1 MKKQLPTNVARLAA
15 LLGATLMAGVCLAD
29 NGPSY
34 TYGELGYTRLD
45 IEDFDA
51 DGDMLGIGGSMAVAD
66 QFHIFASY
74 DDGEVDPD
82 FGPEIDVTLLE
93 VGGGINYAVSDTV
106 DLVGR
111 LSWVSA
117 ELDAGGFGDVDDDGL
132 GLFGGMRAM
141 MNLQLELNGGI
152 GYTDIE
158 DNDEASLDI
167 GAVYSFTETFAVT
180 ADASFADDVSSY
192 GIGLRMYFDL

>member
-1 MKKQLPTNVARLAA
+1 MKQLPTNVTRLAA
-15 LLGATLMAGVCLAD
+15 LLGAGLMASVCMAD
-29 NGPSY
+29 NGPRY
-34 TYGELGYTRLD
+34 TYGEVGYTRLD

-51 DGDMLGIGGSMAVAD
+51 DGDMLGIGGSMAIAD

-82 FGPEIDVTLLE
+82 FGPEIDITLLE
-93 VGGGINYAVSDTV
+93 VGGGINYGISDTV

-132 GLFGGMRAM
+132 GLFGGLRAM

-167 GAVYSFTETFAVT
+167 GAVYNFTETFAVT
-180 ADASFADDVSSY
+180 ADASFGDDISSY

>member
-1 MKKQLPTNVARLAA
+1 MMKQFPRSGARLAA
-15 LLGATLMAGVCLAD
+15 LLCAGMMAGVCMAD
-29 NGPSY
+29 SGPRY
-34 TYGELGYTRLD
+34 TYGEFGYTRLD

-51 DGDMLGIGGSMAVAD
+51 DGDMLGINGSFAVAD

-93 VGGGINYAVSDTV
+93 IGGGINYAISDTV

-152 GYTDIE
+152 SYTDIE

-167 GAVYSFTETFAVT
+167 GAVYNFTEVFAVT
-180 ADASFADDVSSY
+180 ADASFGDDLSTY
-192 GIGLRMYFDL
+192 GIGLRMYFDR